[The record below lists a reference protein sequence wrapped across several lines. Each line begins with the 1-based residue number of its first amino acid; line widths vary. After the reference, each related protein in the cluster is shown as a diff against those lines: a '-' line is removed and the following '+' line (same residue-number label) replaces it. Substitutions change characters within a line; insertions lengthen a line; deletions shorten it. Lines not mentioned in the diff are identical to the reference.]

1 MHDVA
6 TKLSDDPPSSRSVP
20 RIILIQPLHSVC
32 RRQEQQGETCNMQGG
47 PSSGSYVAGLTAAA
61 CNYSPVER
69 PLRCNRKTN
78 CSQLQEV
85 LLQSLSVSFVFLLV
99 VQRFDRFLYI
109 SVGDVT
115 IKTQQIEAYPTH
127 LHACEL
133 HRNASCIIE
142 LCI

>member
-1 MHDVA
+1 
-6 TKLSDDPPSSRSVP
+6 
-20 RIILIQPLHSVC
+20 
-32 RRQEQQGETCNMQGG
+32 MQGG
-47 PSSGSYVAGLTAAA
+47 LSSGSYVAGLTAGA

-115 IKTQQIEAYPTH
+115 IKAQQIEACPTH
-127 LHACEL
+127 LHAVMCSIGGCPPL
-133 HRNASCIIE
+133 MHIIVR
-142 LCI
+142 IARMQ